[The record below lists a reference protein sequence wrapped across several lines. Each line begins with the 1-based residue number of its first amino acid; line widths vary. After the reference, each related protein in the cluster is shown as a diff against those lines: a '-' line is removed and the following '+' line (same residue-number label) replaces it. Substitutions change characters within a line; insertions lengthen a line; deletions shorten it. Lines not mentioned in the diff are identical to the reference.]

1 MLTEQEQKEFNNIV
15 ADPTGFLLGEF
26 DHWGAF
32 NTSIFDYRDIQ
43 DAQILMS
50 LGQAGSLCAEVVVWA
65 QYHGMISRVFY
76 LAFWREQSGWELYM
90 VNRGEL
96 SLSTTPPK
104 LQADRAANDG
114 KHEWDAVVRKLEKDS
129 RPGAAWYFPRG
140 TFGAETLPELTG
152 FHANEKAQEEGAHGV
167 S

>member
-15 ADPTGFLLGEF
+15 ADPTGFLLDEF

-50 LGQAGSLCAEVVVWA
+50 LGQAGSLCADVAVWA

-76 LAFWREQSGWELYM
+76 LAFWHEQSGWELYM

-96 SLSTTPPK
+96 GRPSTPPK

-114 KHEWDAVVRKLEKDS
+114 KHEWDVVVRKLEKDY

-152 FHANEKAQEEGAHGV
+152 FYANESAQEGGAHGV

>member
-1 MLTEQEQKEFNNIV
+1 
-15 ADPTGFLLGEF
+15 
-26 DHWGAF
+26 
-32 NTSIFDYRDIQ
+32 
-43 DAQILMS
+43 
-50 LGQAGSLCAEVVVWA
+50 
-65 QYHGMISRVFY
+65 
-76 LAFWREQSGWELYM
+76 M

>member
-1 MLTEQEQKEFNNIV
+1 
-15 ADPTGFLLGEF
+15 
-26 DHWGAF
+26 
-32 NTSIFDYRDIQ
+32 
-43 DAQILMS
+43 
-50 LGQAGSLCAEVVVWA
+50 
-65 QYHGMISRVFY
+65 
-76 LAFWREQSGWELYM
+76 M

-96 SLSTTPPK
+96 GRPSTPPK

-114 KHEWDAVVRKLEKDS
+114 KHEWDVVVRKLEKDY

-152 FHANEKAQEEGAHGV
+152 FYANESAQEGGAHGV

>member
-15 ADPTGFLLGEF
+15 ADPAGFLLGEF

-50 LGQAGSLCAEVVVWA
+50 LGQAGSLCVDVVVWA
-65 QYHGMISRVFY
+65 QYHGMISRVSY
-76 LAFWREQSGWELYM
+76 LAFWHEQSGWELYM

-96 SLSTTPPK
+96 GRPSTPPK
-104 LQADRAANDG
+104 LQSDRAANGG
-114 KHEWDAVVRKLEKDS
+114 KHEWDAVVRELEKDY

-140 TFGAETLPELTG
+140 TFGAETQPELTE
-152 FHANEKAQEEGAHGV
+152 HYANSAAQEGNTHV
-167 S
+167 L